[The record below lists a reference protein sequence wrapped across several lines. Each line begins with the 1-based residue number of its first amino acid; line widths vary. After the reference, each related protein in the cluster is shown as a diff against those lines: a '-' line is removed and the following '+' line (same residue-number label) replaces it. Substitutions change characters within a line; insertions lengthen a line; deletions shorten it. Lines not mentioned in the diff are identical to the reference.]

1 MPHVPSQVS
10 PCLDGEGGTCE
21 ATTQRQI
28 QGGRALPGFLT
39 AFHKQQVWLAVP
51 GCGWHRWWAGQ
62 TSEDAGLSDGSDSTC
77 GDQFKVNY
85 VSVVSFL
92 SDGSQPGLWGWTI
105 EPELSL
111 LPLS

>member
-1 MPHVPSQVS
+1 M
-10 PCLDGEGGTCE
+10 
-21 ATTQRQI
+21 RQQLKRKI

-51 GCGWHRWWAGQ
+51 DCGWHRWWAGQ
-62 TSEDAGLSDGSDSTC
+62 TSEDAGLSDGSDSTR
-77 GDQFKVNY
+77 GDHFKVSY

-105 EPELSL
+105 EPELSFCFYCPSHL
-111 LPLS
+111 ALFPFVHPYSGAIL